1 MKYSNYVYHIY
12 LSKGKKKNEK
22 KVTFAQY
29 LSAQYFYL
37 PFFFNSR
44 FLAFVWENIW
54 THEVI
59 FQKAKIGKK
68 NVCVCRENI

>member
-37 PFFFNSR
+37 PFFLIADFLPLFGKIFEHMKLYSR
-44 FLAFVWENIW
+44 K
-54 THEVI
+54 
-59 FQKAKIGKK
+59 QK
-68 NVCVCRENI
+68 